1 MSYQHYVFNSIR
13 SIECSPFVP
22 LCLIFVVLML
32 TLYLSLYVGFSF
44 HRVYLYVQVFTV
56 FMLSEYLTMY
66 IVFNSCHFELD
77 D

>member
-1 MSYQHYVFNSIR
+1 
-13 SIECSPFVP
+13 
-22 LCLIFVVLML
+22 ML